1 MPLILLMNNVKKN
14 SLQSTGASTNL
25 QCTRSPLHSLE
36 FRVISPVED
45 KEEAEKFWHSLKQ
58 HEREYEM
65 QQKAKNKAFELIA
78 KNIEGWW
85 D

>member
-1 MPLILLMNNVKKN
+1 
-14 SLQSTGASTNL
+14 
-25 QCTRSPLHSLE
+25 
-36 FRVISPVED
+36 VED